1 MRLLSSTGQE
11 LPPHPHERF
20 EVVLVLHKK
29 KEEFPMKTIHIST
42 LVLTSIVLATGLFA
56 QAQPHSH
63 AHSDQ
68 TPVSQSKQAKPKP
81 GMMDAKMMMAQCKEM
96 MQKKEQMQ
104 SDMNTMDAK
113 LDGLVATMNAATGSD
128 KADAT
133 AAVVSELVMQRKVQ
147 RDKMAAMQ
155 SDMMQHMMQ
164 HMQMGKKS
172 MMMCPMMKGM

>member
-1 MRLLSSTGQE
+1 
-11 LPPHPHERF
+11 
-20 EVVLVLHKK
+20 
-29 KEEFPMKTIHIST
+29 MKTIRIST
-42 LVLTSIVLATGLFA
+42 LVLTSLVLTTGLFA
-56 QAQPHSH
+56 QTQPHSQNQF
-63 AHSDQ
+63 A
-68 TPVSQSKQAKPKP
+68 PVAVAKSKQTKPKL
-81 GMMDAKMMMAQCKEM
+81 GMMDDKMMVHCREM
-96 MQKKEQMQ
+96 MQKKDQMQ

-147 RDKMAAMQ
+147 RQKMTSMQ
-155 SDMMQHMMQ
+155 SEMMQHMMQ